1 MLELLYSDVEG
12 KYYVALLRA
21 IQFGLSKFTLCRA
34 KALCTGF
41 LYGSAIRSENRFIE
55 KRTDNSQTEVISV

>member
-1 MLELLYSDVEG
+1 MPELMYSDVER

-41 LYGSAIRSENRFIE
+41 LYGFAARYENRFIE
-55 KRTDNSQTEVISV
+55 KRTDNRQTEVISV